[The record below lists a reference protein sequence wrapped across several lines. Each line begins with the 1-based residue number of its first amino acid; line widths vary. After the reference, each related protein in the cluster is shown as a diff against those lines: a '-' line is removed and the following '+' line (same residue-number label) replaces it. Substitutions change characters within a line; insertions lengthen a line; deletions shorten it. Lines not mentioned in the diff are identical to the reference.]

1 MSGTLVYAGVLKHN
15 ALQPRS
21 LSYGGR
27 CGQGCVGISRVSA
40 SRFVATY
47 SQLSNEVIE
56 LRGAAVQ
63 VNYRNTARSNSAETS
78 WPSGVKTVTRNGA
91 EAISLALNTNQ
102 TSPPIKPEMP
112 RPV

>member
-40 SRFVATY
+40 SRFVGSYA
-47 SQLSNEVIE
+47 E
-56 LRGAAVQ
+56 LPDKAMGR
-63 VNYRNTARSNSAETS
+63 
-78 WPSGVKTVTRNGA
+78 K
-91 EAISLALNTNQ
+91 
-102 TSPPIKPEMP
+102 
-112 RPV
+112 